1 MTVEELRVLL
11 HPGDP
16 DKEES
21 DSGKYINQNI
31 TMEILIVKYDEF
43 DDQIEAVLSHVYIQS
58 VLKAVIFTLTIWLIF
73 TVQYINITLELV
85 YLPWHI
91 SSKLHSNSIWHN
103 CVLYNLFYST

>member
-16 DKEES
+16 DKEEE
-21 DSGKYINQNI
+21 DAGKYINQNI
-31 TMEILIVKYDEF
+31 SMEILIVKYDEF

-73 TVQYINITLELV
+73 TVLYIYIILELV
-85 YLPWHI
+85 YLP
-91 SSKLHSNSIWHN
+91 
-103 CVLYNLFYST
+103 

>member
-31 TMEILIVKYDEF
+31 TM
-43 DDQIEAVLSHVYIQS
+43 
-58 VLKAVIFTLTIWLIF
+58 
-73 TVQYINITLELV
+73 
-85 YLPWHI
+85 
-91 SSKLHSNSIWHN
+91 
-103 CVLYNLFYST
+103 

>member
-85 YLPWHI
+85 YLP
-91 SSKLHSNSIWHN
+91 
-103 CVLYNLFYST
+103 